1 METRIDQ
8 KKRKTSL
15 MDLSHR
21 MGLII
26 TTITIMAVL
35 LFSIVAITWFM
46 IADLDRK
53 ADKAADEIAEI
64 LVEPLYNV
72 DDGQA
77 ARIGEALVSSG
88 RISGIKIE
96 STITGTILDLKPARD
111 SSLIEPRT
119 RDVVYNLIRLGSV
132 RFCFSDSDLFRM
144 IRSIVITLVLVVFA
158 VMSASVLVNH
168 FLVQRRINDVFAGLA
183 YGISGIAGGRYD
195 REIPETG
202 YLDIDAIIKMMNDMA
217 ASIHVKNRQL
227 LGMNKLLERRVS
239 ERTAELE
246 SALAE
251 QRLLQDRLIESGKLS
266 ALGQLAAGMAH
277 ELNTPLGAISSS
289 GRIVLDYLD
298 SKVPAQLA
306 LLETLDARE
315 ATLFRAIVAAGIREN
330 RSLSVPIPSRTEVR
344 DLTRTLGEKG
354 IKDSASIA
362 SLLSDAGL
370 TKSLDEIVDLFG
382 TTRDLAI
389 VTAACDPAIARRMAQ
404 VIGES
409 AEKAARVVSA
419 LRSYLVPEAAE
430 RGQVVDVDSDITKVL
445 TLMHNML
452 KHGIAVSTDFSRVR
466 VLGSSDKLS
475 QVWMNLIRNAAQA
488 MDFRGTLAITT
499 AFRDDKAVVTVEDS
513 GIGIPES
520 IRDRIFEPFFTTK
533 KHGDGMG
540 LGLDICKKIVEAHH
554 GSISFESRPG
564 KTVFTVALPALS
576 DVSPERENAD
586 GNGPEGQPEK
596 G

>member
-1 METRIDQ
+1 
-8 KKRKTSL
+8 
-15 MDLSHR
+15 
-21 MGLII
+21 
-26 TTITIMAVL
+26 
-35 LFSIVAITWFM
+35 
-46 IADLDRK
+46 
-53 ADKAADEIAEI
+53 

-96 STITGTILDLKPARD
+96 STVSGTILDVKPARD

-119 RDVVYNLIRLGSV
+119 RDVVYNLIRLGTV
-132 RFCFSDSDLFRM
+132 RFCFSDADLFGI
-144 IRSIVITLVLVVFA
+144 IRSIVVTLVLVVFA
-158 VMSASVLVNH
+158 VMFASVLVNH
-168 FLVQRRINDVFAGLA
+168 FLVQRRINGVFAGLA

-217 ASIHVKNRQL
+217 ASINVKNHQL
-227 LGMNKLLERRVS
+227 LGMNKLLERRVG

-298 SKVPAQLA
+298 SKVPAQLS
-306 LLETLDARE
+306 LLETLDERE
-315 ATLFRAIVAAGIREN
+315 SALFRAIVAAGIREN
-330 RSLSVPIPSRTEVR
+330 RSLSMPIPSRAEVR
-344 DLTRTLGEKG
+344 DLTRSLAERGVKDAAAIAG
-354 IKDSASIA
+354 I
-362 SLLSDAGL
+362 LSDAGL
-370 TKSLDEIVDLFG
+370 AKSLDEIIGLFG
-382 TTRDLAI
+382 TSRDIAI
-389 VTAACDPAIARRMAQ
+389 VTAACEPAIARRMAQ

-430 RGQVVDVDSDITKVL
+430 RGQVVDVDSDIAKVL

-452 KHGIAVSTDFSRVR
+452 KHGISVNTSFSGVR

-488 MDFRGTLAITT
+488 MDFRGTLTVAT
-499 AFRDDKAVVTVEDS
+499 ALRDDKAVVTVEDS
-513 GIGIPES
+513 GSGIAES

-576 DVSPERENAD
+576 DGSPERGSAD
-586 GNGPEGQPEK
+586 GVGPEGQLER

>member
-1 METRIDQ
+1 MNP
-8 KKRKTSL
+8 
-15 MDLSHR
+15 
-21 MGLII
+21 II
-26 TTITIMAVL
+26 TGITIVIVL
-35 LFSIVAITWFM
+35 LLSIAVIAWFM
-46 IADLDRK
+46 ITDLDRK
-53 ADKAADEIAEI
+53 ADKSADEIAEI

-96 STITGTILDLKPARD
+96 STVSGTILDIKPSRD
-111 SSLIEPRT
+111 SSLVAPRT
-119 RDVVYNLIRLGSV
+119 RDVAYNLIRLGSV
-132 RFCFSDSDLFRM
+132 RFSFSDSDLFGM
-144 IRSIVITLVLVVFA
+144 IRSIVITLVLVAFA
-158 VMSASVLVNH
+158 VMSASVFVNH
-168 FLVQRRINDVFAGLA
+168 FLVQRRINGVFAGLA

-202 YLDIDAIIKMMNDMA
+202 YLDIDAIVKMMNDMA

-315 ATLFRAIVAAGIREN
+315 AALFRAIVAAGIREN
-330 RSLSVPIPSRTEVR
+330 RSLSVPIPSRAEVR
-344 DLTRTLGEKG
+344 DLTRSLAERGV
-354 IKDSASIA
+354 KDASAIA
-362 SLLSDAGL
+362 GLLSDAGL
-370 TKSLDEIVDLFG
+370 AKSLGEFIDLFG
-382 TTRDLAI
+382 TSRDLAI
-389 VTAACDPAIARRMAQ
+389 VTAACEPAIARRMVQ
-404 VIGES
+404 VVGES
-409 AEKAARVVSA
+409 AEKAARVVGA

-430 RGQVVDVDSDITKVL
+430 RGQVVDVDSDVAKVL

-452 KHGIAVSTDFSRVR
+452 KHGITVNTNFSGIR

-488 MDFRGTLAITT
+488 MDFRGTLTVAT
-499 AFRDDKAVVTVEDS
+499 ALRDDMAVVTVEDS
-513 GIGIPES
+513 GVGIPES
-520 IRDRIFEPFFTTK
+520 IRDRVFEPFFTTK

-540 LGLDICKKIVEAHH
+540 LGLDICKKIVESHH

-576 DVSPERENAD
+576 DGSLARPGAEGAD
-586 GNGPEGQPEK
+586 GVAPEGQP
-596 G
+596 GRG

>member
-217 ASIHVKNRQL
+217 ASIHVKNHQL

-251 QRLLQDRLIESGKLS
+251 QRLL
-266 ALGQLAAGMAH
+266 
-277 ELNTPLGAISSS
+277 
-289 GRIVLDYLD
+289 
-298 SKVPAQLA
+298 
-306 LLETLDARE
+306 
-315 ATLFRAIVAAGIREN
+315 
-330 RSLSVPIPSRTEVR
+330 
-344 DLTRTLGEKG
+344 
-354 IKDSASIA
+354 
-362 SLLSDAGL
+362 
-370 TKSLDEIVDLFG
+370 
-382 TTRDLAI
+382 
-389 VTAACDPAIARRMAQ
+389 
-404 VIGES
+404 
-409 AEKAARVVSA
+409 
-419 LRSYLVPEAAE
+419 
-430 RGQVVDVDSDITKVL
+430 
-445 TLMHNML
+445 
-452 KHGIAVSTDFSRVR
+452 
-466 VLGSSDKLS
+466 
-475 QVWMNLIRNAAQA
+475 
-488 MDFRGTLAITT
+488 
-499 AFRDDKAVVTVEDS
+499 
-513 GIGIPES
+513 
-520 IRDRIFEPFFTTK
+520 
-533 KHGDGMG
+533 
-540 LGLDICKKIVEAHH
+540 
-554 GSISFESRPG
+554 
-564 KTVFTVALPALS
+564 
-576 DVSPERENAD
+576 
-586 GNGPEGQPEK
+586 
-596 G
+596 